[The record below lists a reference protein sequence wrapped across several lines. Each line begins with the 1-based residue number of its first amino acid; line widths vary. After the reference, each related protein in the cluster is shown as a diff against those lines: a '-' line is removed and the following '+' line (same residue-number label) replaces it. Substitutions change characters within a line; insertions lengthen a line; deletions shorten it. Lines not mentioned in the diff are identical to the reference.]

1 MWHFNAQRF
10 DCRAGVIQL
19 VELIGWDSYRSLG
32 HAVTD
37 MQLPIWVKAR
47 QGKARQGKA
56 RQGKG
61 RQGKAR
67 QSKPR

>member
-10 DCRAGVIQL
+10 GCRAGVIQL

-37 MQLPIWVKAR
+37 MQLPI
-47 QGKARQGKA
+47 
-56 RQGKG
+56 
-61 RQGKAR
+61 
-67 QSKPR
+67 